1 MPTISQALA
10 SQALATSP
18 SAVPA
23 MVNYPSLWNAA
34 NAAANDKESLVPR
47 RRAAS
52 LHAQPPPAQDV
63 EAQRAVTVSD
73 VAAAAETA
81 EVGGGGGGGGQE
93 ILFPDGRR
101 RSSDS
106 EMTVSRRRSLA
117 VIERNRG
124 RRASVTRQAFL
135 LSEAKQEIREMHR

>member
-23 MVNYPSLWNAA
+23 MVNYPSLWNASNA
-34 NAAANDKESLVPR
+34 AAANDKESLVPR

-52 LHAQPPPAQDV
+52 LNVQPPPPGPDV
-63 EAQRAVTVSD
+63 EAPRAVTVSD
-73 VAAAAETA
+73 VAAVADTA
-81 EVGGGGGGGGQE
+81 EVGAGSGQD
-93 ILFPDGRR
+93 IIHFPDGRR

-117 VIERNRG
+117 VIEKNRG